1 MNAYLNISDFSNALN
16 ICKAYKR
23 GKYGYDFQD
32 YVLARQY
39 ASEFMKEIWNIVK
52 KCEVSLKEAFSL
64 IRWNTAAITTKT
76 LEILKSWLKPIK
88 SLSPKAISQS
98 LSALAGYTRISYN
111 GYAANAEKRGDA
123 YYERSQEGKDFLSLA
138 EPIKIGHHSEK
149 RHRALIERTQ
159 NAFRKFVEENKKAEA
174 YE

>member
-1 MNAYLNISDFSNALN
+1 MNAYLNLTDFSNALN

-52 KCEVSLKEAFSL
+52 KCEVSFKEAFSL

-76 LEILKSWLKPIK
+76 LETLKVWLKPIK
-88 SLSPKAISQS
+88 SLSPKAISQVLRAERQQARQNEAS
-98 LSALAGYTRISYN
+98 DLTMMVRVKRFWNRQEHRFHRQTVCVPLPLTESEIKAL
-111 GYAANAEKRGDA
+111 K
-123 YYERSQEGKDFLSLA
+123 
-138 EPIKIGHHSEK
+138 PW
-149 RHRALIERTQ
+149 
-159 NAFRKFVEENKKAEA
+159 
-174 YE
+174 

>member
-1 MNAYLNISDFSNALN
+1 MNAYLMNAYLNLTDFSNALN

-76 LEILKSWLKPIK
+76 LETLKSWLKPIK
-88 SLSPKAISQS
+88 SLSPKAISQVLRAERQQARQNEAS
-98 LSALAGYTRISYN
+98 DLTMRVRVKRFWNRQEHRFHRQTVCVPLPLTESEIKAL
-111 GYAANAEKRGDA
+111 K
-123 YYERSQEGKDFLSLA
+123 
-138 EPIKIGHHSEK
+138 PW
-149 RHRALIERTQ
+149 
-159 NAFRKFVEENKKAEA
+159 
-174 YE
+174 